1 VLSLKTLAAHRLP
14 ASGGGD
20 MLKQFVRAVV
30 LFFSL
35 ITSVVSVNA
44 QSRHRFTV
52 HVPFQFI
59 LNGQM
64 LPAGNY
70 VIERT
75 DAAKPNIITLTR
87 ADSGI
92 VRLVLTQRVEK
103 DNPSTTS
110 SLIFIRREGKHY
122 LFQVWNVGAM
132 NGGQVPSAYERER
145 SDRQRKDLTLVTLR
159 AKRN

>member
-1 VLSLKTLAAHRLP
+1 
-14 ASGGGD
+14 
-20 MLKQFVRAVV
+20 MLKQSVRAVI

-35 ITSVVSVNA
+35 IMSVVSANA
-44 QSRHRFTV
+44 QSTHRFKV
-52 HVPFQFI
+52 DVPFQFI
-59 LNGQM
+59 LNGQT

-75 DAAKPNIITLTR
+75 DPAKPNIVTLKS

-92 VRLVLTQRVEK
+92 LRVIITQRVER
-103 DNPSTTS
+103 DNPSAAS

-132 NGGQVPSAYERER
+132 NGSEIPSYERER

>member
-1 VLSLKTLAAHRLP
+1 
-14 ASGGGD
+14 
-20 MLKQFVRAVV
+20 MLKQSVRAVI

-35 ITSVVSVNA
+35 IMSVVSANA
-44 QSRHRFTV
+44 QSTHRFKV
-52 HVPFQFI
+52 DVPFQFI
-59 LNGQM
+59 LNCQT

-75 DAAKPNIITLTR
+75 DPAKPNIVTLKR
-87 ADSGI
+87 ADGGV
-92 VRLVLTQRVEK
+92 VRVIITHRVER
-103 DNPSTTS
+103 DNPSTAS

-132 NGGQVPSAYERER
+132 NGSEIPSYERKR

>member
-1 VLSLKTLAAHRLP
+1 
-14 ASGGGD
+14 
-20 MLKQFVRAVV
+20 MLKQSVRAVI

-35 ITSVVSVNA
+35 IMSVVSANA
-44 QSRHRFTV
+44 QSTHRFKV
-52 HVPFQFI
+52 DVPFQFI
-59 LNGQM
+59 LNGQT

-75 DAAKPNIITLTR
+75 DPAKPNIVTLKS

-92 VRLVLTQRVEK
+92 LRVIITQRVER
-103 DNPSTTS
+103 DNPSAAS

-132 NGGQVPSAYERER
+132 NGSEIPSYERER
-145 SDRQRKDLTLVTLR
+145 SDRQRKNLTLVTLR

>member
-1 VLSLKTLAAHRLP
+1 
-14 ASGGGD
+14 
-20 MLKQFVRAVV
+20 MLKQSVRAVV

-35 ITSVVSVNA
+35 ITFVVSVNA
-44 QSRHRFTV
+44 QSTRKFKV
-52 HVPFQFI
+52 DVPFPFI
-59 LNGQM
+59 LNGQT

-75 DAAKPNIITLTR
+75 DAAKPNIITLTK
-87 ADSGI
+87 ADGGI

-132 NGGQVPSAYERER
+132 NGSQVPSAYGRER
-145 SDRQRKDLTLVTLR
+145 SDRQRKDLTLVTLK
-159 AKRN
+159 ANGK

>member
-1 VLSLKTLAAHRLP
+1 MV
-14 ASGGGD
+14 
-20 MLKQFVRAVV
+20 KQSVRAVV

-35 ITSVVSVNA
+35 ITSVANVNA
-44 QSRHRFTV
+44 QSTQRFKV
-52 HVPFQFI
+52 DVPFQFI
-59 LNGQM
+59 VNGQT
-64 LPAGNY
+64 LTAGEY

-75 DAAKPNIITLTR
+75 DPAKPNIVTLKS

-92 VRLVLTQRVEK
+92 VRVIITQRVER
-103 DNPSTTS
+103 DNPSTAS

-132 NGGQVPSAYERER
+132 NGSEIPSYERER

>member
-1 VLSLKTLAAHRLP
+1 
-14 ASGGGD
+14 
-20 MLKQFVRAVV
+20 MLKQSVRAVV

-44 QSRHRFTV
+44 QSTHRFKV
-52 HVPFQFI
+52 DVPFQFI
-59 LNGQM
+59 LNGQT

-75 DAAKPNIITLTR
+75 DAAKPNIITLTKG
-87 ADSGI
+87 DGGI

-110 SLIFIRREGKHY
+110 SLIFIRREGKNY
-122 LFQVWNVGAM
+122 LFQVWNIGAM
-132 NGGQVPSAYERER
+132 NGSQVPSVYGRER
-145 SDRQRKDLTLVTLR
+145 SDRQRKDLTLVTLK
-159 AKRN
+159 ATGN

>member
-1 VLSLKTLAAHRLP
+1 
-14 ASGGGD
+14 
-20 MLKQFVRAVV
+20 MLKQSVRAVV

-52 HVPFQFI
+52 HVPFQFV
-59 LNGQM
+59 LNGQT
-64 LPAGNY
+64 LTAGEY

-75 DAAKPNIITLTR
+75 DPAKPNIVTLKK
-87 ADSGI
+87 ADDGI
-92 VRLVLTQRVEK
+92 VRVIITQRVER
-103 DNPSTTS
+103 DNPSTAS

-132 NGGQVPSAYERER
+132 NGSEIPSYERER
-145 SDRQRKDLTLVTLR
+145 SDRQRKNLTLVTLR

>member
-1 VLSLKTLAAHRLP
+1 
-14 ASGGGD
+14 
-20 MLKQFVRAVV
+20 MLKQSVRAVV

-35 ITSVVSVNA
+35 ITSVANVNA

-52 HVPFQFI
+52 HVPFQFV
-59 LNGQM
+59 LNGQT
-64 LPAGNY
+64 LTAGEY

-75 DAAKPNIITLTR
+75 DPAKPNIVTLKK
-87 ADSGI
+87 ADDGI
-92 VRLVLTQRVEK
+92 LRVIITQRVER
-103 DNPSTTS
+103 DNPSTAS

-132 NGGQVPSAYERER
+132 NGSEIPSYERER

>member
-1 VLSLKTLAAHRLP
+1 
-14 ASGGGD
+14 
-20 MLKQFVRAVV
+20 MLKQSVRAVV

-52 HVPFQFI
+52 HVPFQFV
-59 LNGQM
+59 LNGQT
-64 LPAGNY
+64 LTAGKY
-70 VIERT
+70 FIERT
-75 DAAKPNIITLTR
+75 DPAKPNIVTLKS

-92 VRLVLTQRVEK
+92 VRVIITQRVER
-103 DNPSTTS
+103 DNPSTAS

-132 NGGQVPSAYERER
+132 NGSEIPSYERER

>member
-1 VLSLKTLAAHRLP
+1 
-14 ASGGGD
+14 
-20 MLKQFVRAVV
+20 MLKQSVRAVV

-52 HVPFQFI
+52 HVPFQFV
-59 LNGQM
+59 LNGQT
-64 LPAGNY
+64 LTAGEY

-75 DAAKPNIITLTR
+75 DPAKPNIVTLKK
-87 ADSGI
+87 ADDGI
-92 VRLVLTQRVEK
+92 LRVIITQRVER
-103 DNPSTTS
+103 DNPSTAS
-110 SLIFIRREGKHY
+110 SLIFIRCEGKHY

-132 NGGQVPSAYERER
+132 NGSEIPSYERER

>member
-1 VLSLKTLAAHRLP
+1 MV
-14 ASGGGD
+14 
-20 MLKQFVRAVV
+20 KQSVRAVV

-35 ITSVVSVNA
+35 ITSVANVNA
-44 QSRHRFTV
+44 QSTQRFKLD
-52 HVPFQFI
+52 VPFQFV
-59 LNGQM
+59 LNGQT
-64 LPAGNY
+64 LTAGEY

-75 DAAKPNIITLTR
+75 DPAKPNIVTLKS

-92 VRLVLTQRVEK
+92 LRVIITQRVER
-103 DNPSTTS
+103 DNPSAAS

-132 NGGQVPSAYERER
+132 NGSEIPSYERER